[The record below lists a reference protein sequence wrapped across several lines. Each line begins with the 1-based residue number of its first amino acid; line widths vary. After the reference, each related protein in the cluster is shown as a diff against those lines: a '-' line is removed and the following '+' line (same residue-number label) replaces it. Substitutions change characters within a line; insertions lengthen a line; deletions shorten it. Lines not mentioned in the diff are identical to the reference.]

1 MAILYECTDDQY
13 WKIDAINSSALKT
26 FINDPIEY
34 QNRYIKKVL
43 QFKQSDAMN
52 FGSALHCKVLEPTE
66 FDSRFIVKP
75 DDVNLTTKAGKEWK
89 ESVCGRKII
98 SNDDLKLIETLY
110 TRAVDITPFE
120 FQFGTHHKELVIT
133 KQHDKDNWLKVKV
146 DWLIELPNKIINCD
160 LKTIESIDDNSII
173 RAIKK
178 YHYDKQTA
186 FYDNVIFANFNKPV
200 ETYLLFMAKS
210 TGNCRYLP
218 VNNFVKHSRN
228 FVLNKIDEL
237 IWCKNNN
244 KFVSDYEISEII
256 IPDWF

>member
-89 ESVCGRKII
+89 ESVGGKKII
-98 SNDDLKLIETLY
+98 SNDDLKLIEVLS

-120 FQFGTHHKELVIT
+120 FQLGNHHKELVLT
-133 KQHDKDNWLKVKV
+133 KQHNENNWLKVKV
-146 DWLIELPNKIINCD
+146 DWLIELPDKIINCD
-160 LKTIESIDDNSII
+160 LKTITAIDDRTILRN
-173 RAIKK
+173 IKDFG
-178 YHYDKQTA
+178 YHIQGA
-186 FYDNVIFANFNKPV
+186 FYDNVISDNFSKPV
-200 ETYLLFMAKS
+200 ETYLLFMSKN

-218 VNNFVKHSRN
+218 INNFVQHSRN

-244 KFVSDYEISEII
+244 KFVSDYEISEMT

>member
-1 MAILYECTDDQY
+1 MAILHDCKDEQY

-43 QFKQSDAMN
+43 QFKQSEAMN
-52 FGSALHCKVLEPTE
+52 FGSALHCKVLEPEE
-66 FDSRFIVKP
+66 FDNRFAVKP
-75 DDVNLTTKAGKEWK
+75 DGINLTTKTGKEWRENVGDK
-89 ESVCGRKII
+89 KVI
-98 SNDDLKLIETLY
+98 SNDDLKLIDVLSS
-110 TRAVDITPFE
+110 RAVEIVPFE
-120 FQFGTHHKELVIT
+120 FQFGTHYKELVLT
-133 KQHDKDNWLKVKV
+133 KQHDDDNWLKVKV

-160 LKTIESIDDNSII
+160 LKTIEDINDNTII

-186 FYDNVIFANFNKPV
+186 FYDNVISANFDKPID
-200 ETYLLFMAKS
+200 TWLLFMAKS

-218 VNNFVKHSRN
+218 VNNFVQHSRN

-244 KFVSDYEISEII
+244 KFISEYECLEINV
-256 IPDWF
+256 PEWF